1 MTGAPLPLLGTFH
14 EVSFAVADVRAAV
27 EFYERLGFTQ
37 ATTTDTFTH
46 PYGVLSDGRLSIG
59 LHQRSGPSPVLTF
72 VRPGIARW
80 VPQLTATGIELTLC
94 HTREEVFNEIGFEDP
109 FGHALA
115 VLEAR
120 TYSPV
125 ARALSEVSMC
135 GDFAEVSLP
144 VTDFAAARGFW
155 EPLGF
160 VAAGEV
166 ERPYPHLPL
175 TSDYL
180 DVSFH
185 HPHLCDRAML
195 VFRDPDMS
203 ARIARLKE
211 LGMPIYPIGPR
222 AADGGGGA
230 LLESP
235 HGTPLTLLEL
245 ER

>member
-1 MTGAPLPLLGTFH
+1 MSGAPLPLLGTFH
-14 EVSFAVADVRAAV
+14 EVSFAVDAVRAAV

-37 ATTTDTFTH
+37 ATTTDTYSH

-59 LHQRSGPSPVLTF
+59 LHQRRGPSPVLAF

-80 VPQLTATGIELTLC
+80 VPQLAAAGIDLTVCRTGD
-94 HTREEVFNEIGFEDP
+94 EVFNEVGFEDP

-125 ARALSEVSMC
+125 ARALTEVSLC
-135 GDFAEVSLP
+135 GDFSEVSLP
-144 VTDFAAARGFW
+144 VTDFAKALRFW
-155 EPLGF
+155 ESLGF
-160 VAAGEV
+160 VAAADAG
-166 ERPYPHLPL
+166 PYAHLPL

-185 HPHLCDRAML
+185 HPHLCERAML
-195 VFRDPDMS
+195 VFRDPEMPARVARLRELDLEMS
-203 ARIARLKE
+203 AVA
-211 LGMPIYPIGPR
+211 PR
-222 AADGGGGA
+222 TAGVAGGT

-235 HGTPLTLLEL
+235 HGTPLMLLES